1 MENLPLFGGEE
12 SGKPEKKQTDKE
24 IQKQLAAQIDAL
36 SKENLRLKKTNAEL
50 SNHQE
55 EIVRLKPDKTFGLN
69 VCGDVMLNKLEVE
82 IVNTEIFQRLAYVVQ
97 LGSTNTVYR
106 SANHTRFEH
115 SLGVLKMADL
125 MIHKII
131 TNKHSKLEER
141 DIQFE
146 EEQIIRLLALLHDI
160 GHMPFGH
167 TIEDEFNIFQS
178 HDKHESRWQFYL
190 GADSPIGK
198 IIIRHRGESFHARF
212 FRLIKCEK
220 DFTGFEGDAF
230 MYDIVSNTVCADLL
244 DYLKR
249 DCQYTNLE
257 LNFHPRF
264 LDYLVIKKVKN
275 EERSK
280 IEKKEVLE
288 KRIVIRLCKTRNKE
302 PRKDIQSELV
312 QLIRNRYYLG
322 ERVYY
327 HHTKIKT
334 GTLIAAAVLRAKES
348 ESFKILPGY
357 ENKPYSGG
365 DGPLYEIHTWGD
377 VELLINLKNLK
388 ENKQGSNAKLLEGV
402 KLLTKAYMNRTVYHQ
417 FHEYSKA
424 DLKLNQSSIDE
435 IIQKKIG
442 KERTD
447 IFEMKL
453 INDFGNPISRLR
465 FEEQICELL
474 PDMRSGD
481 FLIYFPNYKMQ
492 MKLAEV
498 KVEDKDGIA
507 RPLRMCKDP
516 IIRKECEEII
526 EKHQNIWVLRVLIH
540 PRFVAPTTPEEVVLY
555 KELYGEDYKP
565 EYKTYLHTIEKYCKW
580 IFAKEEQDI
589 KEFAIDFWKD
599 VFYFTLDN
607 DLENDDEAEPS
618 SIYNPKKSKA
628 GRKNQTTIITE
639 MAEEFV
645 GDTMAKRSRSEVL
658 EKLETRFK
666 ENSKK

>member
-1 MENLPLFGGEE
+1 MENLPLFSGEE
-12 SGKPEKKQTDKE
+12 SGKSEKKRTDKE
-24 IQKQLAAQIDAL
+24 IQKQLVAQVNTLI
-36 SKENLRLKKTNAEL
+36 KENSLLKKSNAEL
-50 SNHQE
+50 SNHQD

-69 VCGDVMLNKLEVE
+69 VCGDVMLNRLEVE
-82 IVNTEIFQRLAYVVQ
+82 IINTEMFQRLAYIIQ

-125 MIHKII
+125 MIHKIG
-131 TNKHSKLEER
+131 TNKHSKPEER
-141 DIQFE
+141 DIPLE
-146 EEQIIRLLALLHDI
+146 EEQIIRLIALLHDI

-190 GADSPIGK
+190 GAESTIGK

-220 DFTGFEGDAF
+220 DFTGFEDDAF

-264 LDYLVIKKVKN
+264 LDYLIIKKVKN
-275 EERSK
+275 ENKSMT
-280 IEKKEVLE
+280 EKKEILE

-334 GTLIAAAVLRAKES
+334 GTLIAGAVLRAKES
-348 ESFKILPGY
+348 ENFKILPGF
-357 ENKPYSGG
+357 ENKTYTNG
-365 DGPLYEIHTWGD
+365 DGPLFELHTWGD

-388 ENKQGSNAKLLEGV
+388 ENKQGSNTRLLEGA

-417 FHEYSKA
+417 SHEYSKV
-424 DLKLNQSSIDE
+424 DLKLNQSTINE

-507 RPLRMCKDP
+507 RPLRECLDP

-526 EKHQNIWVLRVLIH
+526 EKHQNIWMLRVFIH
-540 PRFVAPTTPEEVVLY
+540 PKFIIPASPEDVVLY
-555 KELYGEDYKP
+555 KELYGEDYNP
-565 EYKTYLHTIEKYCKW
+565 VYKTYLNVIEKYCKW
-580 IFAKEEQDI
+580 IFAKDEQDI
-589 KEFAIDFWKD
+589 KEFAIDFWKEI
-599 VFYFTLDN
+599 FNFTIEN
-607 DLENDDEAEPS
+607 DLESDEES
-618 SIYNPKKSKA
+618 DSTSIYNPKKSKT
-628 GRKNQTTIITE
+628 GRKGYTTIITE
-639 MAEEFV
+639 MAEEFA

-658 EKLETRFK
+658 EKLETRFR
-666 ENSKK
+666 ENSRR